1 MKTVV
6 LDLDEYL
13 SWRSSL
19 VDLRLRLTSGDSSV
33 LTLSENGHDA
43 EAIHL
48 NVGSEIEIPAGHW
61 FTIETLGSQSEITF
75 NKDNFKET
83 IAPPEW
89 RPIPRP
95 STLK

>member
-1 MKTVV
+1 MKTIV

-13 SWRSSL
+13 SWRSSG
-19 VDLRLRLTSGDSSV
+19 VALRLRLTSGDTSV
-33 LTLSENGHDA
+33 LTVSENGHDA

>member
-1 MKTVV
+1 MKTTV
-6 LDLDEYL
+6 LNLDVYL
-13 SWRSSL
+13 SWRSSEE
-19 VDLRLRLTSGDSSV
+19 DLRLRLTSGDTAV

-61 FTIETLGSQSEITF
+61 FTIETLGTQSEITF
-75 NKDNFKET
+75 NKNNFKET

>member
-1 MKTVV
+1 MKITVLNLHV
-6 LDLDEYL
+6 YL
-13 SWRSSL
+13 SWRSSKE
-19 VDLRLRLTSGDSSV
+19 DLRLRLTSGDTAV

-48 NVGSEIEIPAGHW
+48 NVGSDIEIPAGHW
-61 FTIETLGSQSEITF
+61 FTIETLGTQSEIAF